1 MKKTIKRRHL
11 KSPDGVVT
19 CTIFRSPQTSRRLE
33 CEKSIKTKLENVQNG
48 LTCALQFAQILTT
61 TSLYSDYF
69 STTKNLAMV
78 MVVVVMVVVVMA
90 REVNRFDTNI
100 VLVLC

>member
-61 TSLYSDYF
+61 TSLYSDYLF
-69 STTKNLAMV
+69 SNGDGSGGNGGGGDGK
-78 MVVVVMVVVVMA
+78 
-90 REVNRFDTNI
+90 EGE
-100 VLVLC
+100 